1 VEVSVGST
9 AQRDVA
15 PPGREAVV
23 LQRGARTKAEAHRPA
38 LKDEDVER
46 VDRIRDA

>member
-1 VEVSVGST
+1 MSLGST
-9 AQRDVA
+9 AQHDVV
-15 PPGREAVV
+15 PPGREAAV
-23 LQRGARTKAEAHRPA
+23 LQRGALTKAKAHRPA